1 MGTPGEPGTGPP
13 GPTGPLARLN
23 ALGPDA
29 ARAELLTCCSSVTW
43 TDLVAA
49 ARPYGSVDAVL
60 ARSGASVAAMTI
72 ADLAAALAGH
82 PRIGERPAPDAA
94 WSRQEQSGV
103 LGAEERVTRALAE
116 GNASYERRFSHIYL
130 VCASGRSAAELLEVL
145 QGRLENDPETE
156 WGVVRTEL
164 AKINQIRL
172 RKLLADPA

>member
-1 MGTPGEPGTGPP
+1 MGMPEEPDAGPA
-13 GPTGPLARLN
+13 GPLARLN

-43 TDLVAA
+43 ADLVAA
-49 ARPYGSVDAVL
+49 ARPYPSVDAVL
-60 ARSGASVAAMTI
+60 ARSDAVVAAMTT
-72 ADLAAALAGH
+72 ADLAGALAGH

-94 WSRQEQSGV
+94 WSRHEQSGV
-103 LGAEERVTRALAE
+103 LGAEERITRALAE
-116 GNASYERRFSHIYL
+116 GNAAYERQFGHIYL
-130 VCASGRSAAELLEVL
+130 VCASGRSAAELLEL
-145 QGRLENDPETE
+145 LEDRLDNDPETE